1 MDLFMGVSV
10 MQIFAESETDK
21 IPVGVSNNPLCSQKQ
36 FSYGSFLIL
45 EFGWLRSQPN
55 LAEFRTKKENKHS
68 SALNAT
74 ISREAIHS
82 SFSMSLL

>member
-1 MDLFMGVSV
+1 

-36 FSYGSFLIL
+36 FSYSSFLYWSL
-45 EFGWLRSQPN
+45 VDCLSQAN
-55 LAEFRTKKENKHS
+55 LPEFRTKKENKHS

-74 ISREAIHS
+74 RSREAIHS